1 MCSNLSR
8 GIDFMPE
15 AIDTTEEISYMA
27 VSTSRHEVKLSAS
40 RNAEYLGTKQGM
52 YVR

>member
-8 GIDFMPE
+8 GLDFMPE

-27 VSTSRHEVKLSAS
+27 VSTSEHEVKLSAS
-40 RNAEYLGTKQGM
+40 LNAEYVWAKQGI